1 MGKGLIFTEYR
12 PYWKFS
18 LQTLSHLSSSSTHPY
33 FGFYHIVLS
42 LLSNHL
48 ATPINPGR
56 TQDESFR
63 RLYLNLSG
71 LGHYLRLLPLSLR
84 AVGPLAVG
92 VDSESLPPTSIPKS
106 QYYFNFVPFTG
117 VFKHSTF

>member
-12 PYWKFS
+12 LYRKFS

-33 FGFYHIVLS
+33 LGSYHIVLS

-56 TQDESFR
+56 TQDESFGR
-63 RLYLNLSG
+63 VL
-71 LGHYLRLLPLSLR
+71 LRVWALPLFEAS
-84 AVGPLAVG
+84 A
-92 VDSESLPPTSIPKS
+92 
-106 QYYFNFVPFTG
+106 
-117 VFKHSTF
+117 TFP